1 MFQHT
6 GLKRNVVKTLLTSL
20 VSLAF
25 AVVPVQNSYSAAP
38 VGGTNATGTVNGA
51 LMIAYRNAGTAV
63 VATTTAANRSV
74 GLAFVDSASA
84 GAYNATVALSGT
96 LALYVNMSTA
106 MAISSSGGT
115 ITASATANSAVT
127 GTLNSTY
134 ATAIAFTTTAS
145 GTAHTASTSWVAP
158 STAGTY
164 TIKAFVATHP
174 GTAANIPTSSNPEY
188 GTSVAVITVTVGG
201 SHPVAGAALNGVD
214 TLGAIN
220 GSMFVAVQPN
230 TGADAV
236 IHPTTTL
243 GVGEASAFSR
253 GLLSKDT
260 SFRTAQS
267 ATVLASGRLSL
278 YAQVSTTAAFTAS
291 GGTFADSAGIGATA
305 TYSENLRT
313 TVLSGPTTSA
323 VATIATLWTA
333 PSTAG
338 TYTVSLGV
346 SDGVNTASI
355 TSPTPSLA
363 ASITV
368 TVVAASSGGTYS
380 AAYSACNTATTT
392 TAGSAVYPSGI
403 DASSTP
409 RPNGESWYIDFDADD
424 AYDASLPATTNVVIS
439 ATNGAYV
446 SIGNAGTAPAAGT
459 ASTVATTVA
468 PTNKNVRITQ
478 GAAGP
483 VTTTVTIT
491 INGIVACTKTVTI
504 AGEVAKLAI
513 SGIGTQ
519 ALSTGSSTVYTARDA
534 DADGR
539 TDGLFT
545 VKATDSAGNLVATS
559 TVGTFSYVA
568 ATLTPTV
575 QMVTVNSSATTNSS
589 TSAYSTSLGA
599 WTCGSSAGTSNVKI
613 QYTNTGT
620 GTVIT
625 SDAFAA
631 RCAGDP
637 DTYTASFDKASYVQ
651 GEIAT
656 LTVKFVDSKG
666 NPANQKRIG
675 TTATSITTPMLTAI
689 DSVTSTTSYPKADG
703 SRVYT
708 FAVGIS
714 TGITAGKYTAVV
726 NYPDLTDVNA
736 TKATPSYS
744 VSTGSTDVSFT
755 EILKSVVALIASIN
769 KQIQALQKLILK
781 R

>member
-1 MFQHT
+1 MNYQQ
-6 GLKRNVVKTLLTSL
+6 L
-20 VSLAF
+20 
-25 AVVPVQNSYSAAP
+25 Y
-38 VGGTNATGTVNGA
+38 
-51 LMIAYRNAGTAV
+51 
-63 VATTTAANRSV
+63 
-74 GLAFVDSASA
+74 
-84 GAYNATVALSGT
+84 VALQD
-96 LALYVNMSTA
+96 
-106 MAISSSGGT
+106 
-115 ITASATANSAVT
+115 
-127 GTLNSTY
+127 
-134 ATAIAFTTTAS
+134 
-145 GTAHTASTSWVAP
+145 
-158 STAGTY
+158 Y
-164 TIKAFVATHP
+164 TQNFEPNFV
-174 GTAANIPTSSNPEY
+174 ANIPTFIRQAERRIYNTVQLSYLRKNQIGTLTANNKYLSAPADFLSVYSLAVVDGTGKYNYLITKDVNYIREVYPEPAVTGLPKYYAIFGPTISSSQLTNDLSFILGPTPSSAY
-188 GTSVAVITVTVGG
+188 SVELHYYFYPPSIVAGVIT
-201 SHPVAGAALNGVD
+201 
-214 TLGAIN
+214 TLGAVTGGSGYTN
-220 GSMFVAVQPN
+220 GVYYNVP
-230 TGADAV
+230 
-236 IHPTTTL
+236 L
-243 GVGEASAFSR
+243 E
-253 GLLSKDT
+253 
-260 SFRTAQS
+260 
-267 ATVLASGRLSL
+267 
-278 YAQVSTTAAFTAS
+278 
-291 GGTFADSAGIGATA
+291 GGAGIGATA

-346 SDGVNTASI
+346 SDGVNTAST

-392 TAGSAVYPSGI
+392 TTGSTTYPSGV

-409 RPNGESWYIDFDADD
+409 VANGGSWYIDFDADD

-446 SIGNAGTAPAAGT
+446 SIGTAGTAPAAGT

-513 SGIGTQ
+513 SGLGTQ
-519 ALSTGSSTVYTARDA
+519 ALSTNSSTVYDSRDA

-568 ATLTPTV
+568 STLTPTV

-631 RCAGDP
+631 RCAGAP

-666 NPANQKRIG
+666 NPANQARFG
-675 TTATSITTPMLTAI
+675 TQATSITTPMLTAI
-689 DSVTSTTSYPKADG
+689 SATASATSYPKADG

-708 FAVGIS
+708 FAVGIP

-736 TKATPSYS
+736 TKATPGYS

>member
-1 MFQHT
+1 MELEDPKDLRARIRKFLT
-6 GLKRNVVKTLLTSL
+6 LTNERKKMSKMTLRKRLTIATISALVAGTLSVASAPVASAHNPAGQTNIVPNVTQVNASLL
-20 VSLAF
+20 VSTAANDTG
-25 AVVPVQNSYSAAP
+25 AVVPAITA
-38 VGGTNATGTVNGA
+38 GIT
-51 LMIAYRNAGTAV
+51 IAQVSKSLGLLAKDSTSGTAQT
-63 VATTTAANRSV
+63 ATM
-74 GLAFVDSASA
+74 LA
-84 GAYNATVALSGT
+84 SGK
-96 LALYVNMSTA
+96 LALYAHVSTA
-106 MAISSSGGT
+106 
-115 ITASATANSAVT
+115 
-127 GTLNSTY
+127 
-134 ATAIAFTTTAS
+134 
-145 GTAHTASTSWVAP
+145 
-158 STAGTY
+158 
-164 TIKAFVATHP
+164 
-174 GTAANIPTSSNPEY
+174 
-188 GTSVAVITVTVGG
+188 
-201 SHPVAGAALNGVD
+201 
-214 TLGAIN
+214 
-220 GSMFVAVQPN
+220 
-230 TGADAV
+230 
-236 IHPTTTL
+236 
-243 GVGEASAFSR
+243 
-253 GLLSKDT
+253 
-260 SFRTAQS
+260 
-267 ATVLASGRLSL
+267 
-278 YAQVSTTAAFTAS
+278 AAFTAS
-291 GGTFADSAGIGATA
+291 NGSFATPVGGNA

-313 TVLSGPTTSA
+313 V
-323 VATIATLWTA
+323 TIAAGASATVIGIVWTA
-333 PSTAG
+333 PSSAG

-346 SDGVNTASI
+346 SDGLNNVPSLTA
-355 TSPTPSLA
+355 PTPALA
-363 ASITV
+363 GSITV
-368 TVVAASSGGTYS
+368 TVVAASAGGTYS

-392 TAGSAVYPSGI
+392 TAGSATYPSGV

-409 RPNGESWYIDFDADD
+409 VANGGSWYIDFDADD
-424 AYDASLPATTNVVIS
+424 AYDASLSASTNIVIS

-446 SIGNAGTAPAAGT
+446 SIGTAGTAPAVGT
-459 ASTVATTVA
+459 ASTVATTTA

-513 SGIGTQ
+513 SGLGTQ
-519 ALSTGSSTVYTARDA
+519 ALSTNSSTVYGSRDA

-568 ATLTPTV
+568 STLTPTV

-631 RCAGDP
+631 RCGGNP

-666 NPANQKRIG
+666 LPANQARFG
-675 TTATSITTPMLTAI
+675 TQATSITTPMLTAI
-689 DSVTSTTSYPKADG
+689 DSVTSATSYPKADG

-708 FAVGIS
+708 FAVGTG

-744 VSTGSTDVSFT
+744 VSTGSTDVSNA
-755 EILKSVVALIASIN
+755 EVLKSIVALIASIN